1 MIVKT
6 PTKRQRFLGL
16 VFVLFL
22 VMVLVAVFNKDGVL
36 TVYEVEEELVDL
48 KRKNQALDSEN
59 RVLDKEIAA
68 LKSQPYSIE
77 KLAREKLNLVKPNET
92 VYQIV
97 RHGPKLP
104 SSPQALRNN

>member
-1 MIVKT
+1 MKN

-36 TVYEVEEELVDL
+36 TVYQVEEELVDL
-48 KRKNQALDSEN
+48 KRENQALESEN
-59 RVLDKEIAA
+59 RVLENEIAA
-68 LKSQPYSIE
+68 LKSQPFSIE

-97 RHGPKLP
+97 RHGPKPPPSPLP
-104 SSPQALRNN
+104 LRNN